1 MSQVSFDPVWEDIYE
16 GSPAPRSPYDFIASF
31 VFRNAPRD
39 IPRDQ
44 VKVLEIGCGAGN
56 NLWFLASEGF
66 SVAGVDG
73 SSAAIKAAQERLS
86 ESQLEGDLQ
95 VQDFTA
101 LPFEGGSFDLVFDR
115 GALTCCGQSD
125 MIKALNEAHR
135 VLKPGGAFF
144 FNPIADSDTSYRT
157 ATPAEDGLSVD
168 IKEGDYA
175 GVGQICFV
183 SRRDVDTVM
192 PTSQWKHNR
201 IERVEITDMLNP
213 HGKIVASWRVEATK
227 I

>member
-73 SSAAIKAAQERLS
+73 SSAAIKAAQERLL
-86 ESQLEGDLQ
+86 ENQLKGDLQ

-101 LPFEGGSFDLVFDR
+101 LSFEDESFDLVFDR

-125 MIKALNEAHR
+125 MVKAIDEAHR
-135 VLKPGGAFF
+135 VLKPGGCFF
-144 FNPIADSDTSYRT
+144 FNPIADTDTSYRT
-157 ATPAEDGLSVD
+157 AVAGEDGLSVD
-168 IKEGDYA
+168 IKDGDYSN
-175 GVGQICFV
+175 VGQIYFV
-183 SRRDVDTVM
+183 SRRDIDTVM
-192 PTSQWKHNR
+192 PAQKWNYNR

-213 HGKIVASWRVEATK
+213 LGKIVASWRVETTK